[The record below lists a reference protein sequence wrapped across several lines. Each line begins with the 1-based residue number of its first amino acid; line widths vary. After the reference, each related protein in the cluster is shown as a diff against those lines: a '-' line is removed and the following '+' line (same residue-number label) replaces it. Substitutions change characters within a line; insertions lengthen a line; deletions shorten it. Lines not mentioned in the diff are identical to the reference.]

1 MPSPPWWGRPSP
13 RTRLPPG
20 FSARLSDL
28 FEISLQTR
36 HFWEQLGALLRP
48 LLWPYVVGSTL
59 GAAVL
64 AAVAYPVALAF
75 VIRSRRRIAILKS
88 VEN

>member
-1 MPSPPWWGRPSP
+1 L
-13 RTRLPPG
+13 TQ
-20 FSARLSDL
+20 L
-28 FEISLQTR
+28 FESSLHTE
-36 HFWEQLGALLRP
+36 HFWRQLGALLRP
-48 LLWPYVVGSTL
+48 LLWPYVVGSLL

-88 VEN
+88 LKS